1 HGLWA
6 GCHRVLKT
14 LDWHTER
21 GSLPTSQHVAKRVWS
36 SMSEP
41 HAPEPDGEPKA
52 GHRGRT
58 LAWTSSTYFGEGLPW
73 SVLHQIASEY
83 LTAIGMRPAQVGYT
97 AWLHGATLLKF
108 LWSPIVD
115 LFGSLRRWM
124 LTTQLLMGVLVGG
137 LAWLAHD
144 LSEVPDASKDTTWI
158 WLVLVAIGVLS
169 ATYDIACDGY
179 YMAALGKQAQ
189 ARYSGARVAA
199 FRAAMLVG

>member
-73 SVLHQIASEY
+73 SILHQIAAEY

-97 AWLHGATLLKF
+97 AWLHGTTMLKF

-115 LFGSLRRWM
+115 LFGSLRQWM
-124 LTTQLLMGVLVGG
+124 IAMQALMGIGVGVLA
-137 LAWLAHD
+137 LLAHR
-144 LSEVPDASKDTTWI
+144 LAIAGHKDVTWV
-158 WLVLVAIGVLS
+158 WLL
-169 ATYDIACDGY
+169 
-179 YMAALGKQAQ
+179 
-189 ARYSGARVAA
+189 
-199 FRAAMLVG
+199 